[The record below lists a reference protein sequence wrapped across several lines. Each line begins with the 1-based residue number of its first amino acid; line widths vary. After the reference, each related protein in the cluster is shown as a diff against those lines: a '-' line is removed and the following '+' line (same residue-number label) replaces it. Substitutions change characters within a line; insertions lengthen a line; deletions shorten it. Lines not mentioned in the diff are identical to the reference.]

1 MKKFLLLALVAIMG
15 MGAKAQDKPEVI
27 KDQPAGTE
35 MVYKRVSGKMLIIRN
50 GKLTTYDLKQL
61 AENDQPAGDL
71 KVVTAADGKTVYL
84 KYVLSYASYMKD
96 DQFGGWVKGT
106 KEGNKITIPAGLYIF
121 FGKFQETEF
130 GVRVGYLELNNKYD
144 QFYLERSD
152 EPITFTIE
160 GNTAKLDGT
169 YMEGESQDDF
179 KKLKM
184 LGGYL
189 SDGNG
194 FFGGDVETLF
204 STDPTSIETVEK
216 ADNKQVVGETYFD
229 LSGRKLSEAGK
240 GIVLKSI
247 KFADGTTKTVKY
259 IGK

>member
-1 MKKFLLLALVAIMG
+1 MKKFLLFALVAILG
-15 MGAKAQDKPEVI
+15 VSAQAQGKPEVI
-27 KDQPAGTE
+27 KDQPAGSET
-35 MVYKRVSGKMLIIRN
+35 VYKRVSGKMFCIRN
-50 GKLTTYDLKQL
+50 GKLANYDLKQL

-84 KYVLSYASYMKD
+84 KYVLSFASYIKD
-96 DQFGGWVKGT
+96 DQAGGWVKGT
-106 KEGNKITIPAGLYIF
+106 KEGNKITIPAGQYILYGQFEDGEYGIC
-121 FGKFQETEF
+121 
-130 GVRVGYLELNNKYD
+130 VGYLELKNGKFEVSN
-144 QFYLERSD
+144 
-152 EPITFTIE
+152 EPITFTLDGI
-160 GNTAKLDGT
+160 TAKLDGT
-169 YMEGESQDDF
+169 YMEGESQDDL

-184 LGGYL
+184 LGGNL

-259 IGK
+259 INK